1 MTEHTQHNKPTRM
14 RGISPPR
21 LNVQMRDREQF
32 DILNSY
38 IPPGM
43 KRRVFLAIVD
53 DLIEKFQLAEEN
65 GYTPAEVM
73 ADVIAGNLAL
83 RYEK

>member
-1 MTEHTQHNKPTRM
+1 MTEQPESRTRR

-21 LNVQMRDREQF
+21 LNVQLRDNEQF
-32 DILNSY
+32 DVLNSY

-53 DLIEKFQLAEEN
+53 DLIEKFQLAEHN

>member
-1 MTEHTQHNKPTRM
+1 M

-21 LNVQMRDREQF
+21 LNVQLRDREQF
-32 DILNSY
+32 DRLNSF

-43 KRRVFLAIVD
+43 KRRVFLAIVE
-53 DLIEKFQLAEEN
+53 DLIQQFEQATEN
-65 GYTPAEVM
+65 GYTSDEVM
-73 ADVIAGNLAL
+73 ADIIAGNLSL